1 MKKSDLLLP
10 LTSFVAAVFMIGLIS
25 GGFLVVQIDHTLPDA
40 QSIKS
45 VELKIPLRVYSAD
58 GLLISEFGNERRKP
72 TSIEAVPQSLI
83 NSVLAS
89 EDDNFYHHRGI
100 DVRGLIRSTISN
112 IRSGG
117 KGQGAS
123 TITMQV
129 ARNFFLTP
137 EKTYIRKVKEILL
150 SIKLEQILTKDE
162 ILSLYLNKI
171 FLGHRSYGFGA
182 AAEVYYGKELEELS
196 LAESA
201 MLAGLPKAPS
211 TTNPLRNPTR
221 AMRRRNY
228 VLDRLKQLGKIS
240 DEQYKEASEAPIT
253 AVKHTKTSELSA
265 PYIAEMVR
273 ASVIEQYGE
282 QAYWKGLSVH
292 TTIVSSRQID
302 ADRSLRS
309 GLQAYDKRHGF
320 RGPITK
326 FEQAKLES
334 LDTKELAK
342 LVAEFPNSREQVP
355 ALVLQVNEAQ
365 ALLLT
370 KHQTEITITLE
381 GAAWARRFLS
391 SNSTADKPSEMT
403 QLVSAG
409 DLIYIEPLKVSNSP
423 NETSEN
429 GAPPINWRLSQ
440 IPNIS
445 GAIISMEPSSGKIF
459 ALTGGYD
466 FFLNKYN
473 RAIQSV
479 RQPGSNIKPF
489 IYSASLDKGISP
501 TSRISGAPIVITDP
515 AHGTV
520 WRPENYSGKFF
531 GPTRMREAL
540 SKSLNLVSIR
550 LLRSI
555 GIPYSREYVS
565 RFGIDM
571 DRFSPT
577 LTMALG
583 AGGVTPLEMLGAY
596 AALANTGYRVEPYFI
611 DHISNR
617 DGDIIYQAKQAVF
630 CDECFAQFIPIIPEP
645 ESLDEPA
652 DGTSTVSAKEIDD
665 GSLTIPEDS
674 SLAAE
679 DSSLAAEGSSLAAEG
694 SSLAAEGS
702 LPNADGSLEPASV
715 DPFAPVQQQTYQAP
729 RIMRASNNFLTVSM
743 LKDVI
748 RYGTGRKALVL
759 DRGDLAGKTGTTND
773 YIDAWFTG
781 FNSKVATT
789 VWVGFDDPAT
799 LGRGEAGG
807 VAALPIWI
815 DYMRTALEDV
825 AEDNDEVPDYIEEV
839 SVDKVTGEPS
849 DELDPGATP
858 EYFPIESMLPE
869 LEKQFL
875 YAVNYSAP
883 NSSSDNQIEESVIE
897 GNTEEEAL
905 EETLKDASLEQDQE
919 YDQHAEPRILEQEE
933 DTEGLF

>member
-100 DVRGLIRSTISN
+100 DIRGLIRSTISN

-228 VLDRLKQLGKIS
+228 VLGRLQQLGKIS
-240 DEQYKEASEAPIT
+240 DKQYREASEAPIT

-320 RGPITK
+320 RGPIAR

-334 LDTKELAK
+334 LDTKDLAN
-342 LVAEFPNSREQVP
+342 LVAEFPNSREQIP
-355 ALVLQVNEAQ
+355 ALVLQANEAQ

-391 SNSTADKPSEMT
+391 SNSTGDKPSEMT
-403 QLVSAG
+403 QLVNAG
-409 DLIYIEPLKVSNSP
+409 DLIYIEPLKAGNSP

-459 ALTGGYD
+459 SLTGGYD

-489 IYSASLDKGISP
+489 IYSASLDKGFSP

-571 DRFSPT
+571 ERFSPT

-596 AALANTGYRVEPYFI
+596 AALANTGYRIEPYFI

-630 CDECFAQFIPIIPEP
+630 CDECFAQFIPIVPEP
-645 ESLDEPA
+645 ESLDGPA
-652 DGTSTVSAKEIDD
+652 NDMATESEELDAGSTLAAD
-665 GSLTIPEDS
+665 GSLPNADG
-674 SLAAE
+674 SLPNA
-679 DSSLAAEGSSLAAEG
+679 D
-694 SSLAAEGS
+694 GS
-702 LPNADGSLEPASV
+702 LPNADGSLETANV

-825 AEDNDEVPDYIEEV
+825 AEDSDEVPDYIEEV
-839 SVDKVTGEPS
+839 SIDKVTGEPS

-869 LEKQFL
+869 LERQFL
-875 YAVNYSAP
+875 YAVNYTAR

-897 GNTEEEAL
+897 GNAEEEAL